1 MAICMNK
8 KVNIENMQDVN
19 FSYSLDVSQINNIFL
34 MQTMSYVLSVRAFK
48 VCYVPVENKF

>member
-1 MAICMNK
+1 MAVCMNK
-8 KVNIENMQDVN
+8 QVNIENMQDVN

>member
-1 MAICMNK
+1 MAVCMNK
-8 KVNIENMQDVN
+8 QVNIENMQDVN

-34 MQTMSYVLSVRAFK
+34 MQTMSYVLRAFK